1 MGSTSIIRYDQFL
14 YRPSILRRHYPLPG
28 YRPVCQALYMP
39 SLKDRTVLVIGRG
52 GGIARAIALAAAE
65 AGGRVIAAGRHPDE
79 LAAASGGL
87 DVGVE
92 PVDVTDEASI
102 AALAGRVGALDHVV
116 ATASA
121 RARGGYAD
129 LTGAL
134 VSASLTTKV
143 VGPILLAK
151 HLAARLPAG
160 GAFLFLSGATALKPA
175 PGVLA
180 VAATNAAVD
189 AVTAGLA
196 VELAP
201 IRVNALAPG
210 TIDTGAYDALGDDG
224 KGALFARRSAANRAR
239 RIGTAEDVAAAA
251 LALLTN
257 GFLTG
262 VSLPVDGGEHLV

>member
-1 MGSTSIIRYDQFL
+1 M
-14 YRPSILRRHYPLPG
+14 
-28 YRPVCQALYMP
+28 
-39 SLKDRTVLVIGRG
+39 
-52 GGIARAIALAAAE
+52 
-65 AGGRVIAAGRHPDE
+65 AGRHPDD
-79 LAAASGGL
+79 LTAYRGL

-102 AALAGRVGALDHVV
+102 AALAGRIGALDHVV

-134 VSASLTTKV
+134 VGASLSTKV
-143 VGPILLAK
+143 TGPILLAK
-151 HLAARLPAG
+151 HLAGQLPPDG
-160 GAFLFLSGATALKPA
+160 SFLFMSGATALKPA
-175 PGVLA
+175 PGMLA

-210 TIDTGAYDALGDDG
+210 TIDTGAYDALGDDA
-224 KGALFARRSAANRAR
+224 KGALFARRPAANPAR
-239 RIGTAEDVAAAA
+239 RIGTAEDVASAA